1 MSLPCIDRFNE
12 LKDNALAITDL
23 MQVAGESRA
32 QLADTTFVRIG
43 YMLEK
48 IVDEMKQVVDE
59 VTTAV

>member
-12 LKDNALAITDL
+12 LNDSALAITDL

-32 QLADTTFVRIG
+32 QLAKATLVRIG

-48 IVDEMKQVVDE
+48 IVVEMKQVGDE
-59 VTTAV
+59 VTRAV